1 MLIDKKELKWK
12 EKFIYGREII
22 IGVIVP
28 LLSGI
33 IGGFFGGYITIKK
46 YINKQNQNNDNQSVG
61 IQIGVINKRRKRWN
75 KLIKKDL

>member
-1 MLIDKKELKWK
+1 MEGK
-12 EKFIYGREII
+12 EII